1 MRVKILDQELE
12 LANHPAAIEAL
23 FSMIDEKLKD
33 TGYALSSLIV
43 DGVAIDTDYALYL
56 SQWITEIQ
64 EIKVEV
70 KSLRRLM
77 VETMQTAVEYLERA
91 QPEVERLGNDFYQGP
106 TEDTWNKFSQLL
118 EGLEW
123 LLEAGTVIESFHP
136 EQQIATRWGAQF
148 KEKIKLLRDAMEN
161 SDHVLL
167 GDLLQYEISPLFTAL
182 DEEIRKLLSTEGSN
196 PSVIN

>member
-56 SQWITEIQ
+56 SQRITEIQ

-123 LLEAGTVIESFHP
+123 LLEAGTLIESFRP
-136 EQQIATRWGAQF
+136 EQQAATRWGAEF
-148 KEKIKLLRDAMEN
+148 KEKIQLLRDAMEN

>member
-1 MRVKILDQELE
+1 VRVKILDQELE

>member
-23 FSMIDEKLKD
+23 FSMIDGKLKD

-56 SQWITEIQ
+56 SQRITEIQ

-167 GDLLQYEISPLFTAL
+167 GDLLQYEISTLFTAL